1 MPRATGGVCLLLLS
15 WSYRS
20 LPRPI
25 IVNGVALAAQSSL
38 EQTRAAQRT
47 PENTRPH
54 KRKPKKQ
61 SKEIS
66 KVYLIKSAS
75 TSSLFRSLINQLE
88 KNNIKFSFVPK
99 EKFNKYKSKN
109 HQGAVAILSPVS
121 LISLEDLISNTYNEK
136 ENLTYLLLDGITD
149 TRNFGAI
156 IRTSLAANVSGIII
170 SQNNSAPI
178 NSDVVK
184 TSAGAVFKIPIAR
197 VNNLKDAIIHLN
209 SLDVSIFSL
218 SEKATNTIYDVNYK
232 KSIGLILGSE
242 DKGISKG
249 ILKLSDNIIKIP
261 ISRNIDSLNVSSA
274 LSAVIFEV
282 VRQRNY

>member
-1 MPRATGGVCLLLLS
+1 M
-15 WSYRS
+15 
-20 LPRPI
+20 
-25 IVNGVALAAQSSL
+25 
-38 EQTRAAQRT
+38 
-47 PENTRPH
+47 
-54 KRKPKKQ
+54 
-61 SKEIS
+61 EIS
-66 KVYLIKSAS
+66 I
-75 TSSLFRSLINQLE
+75 
-88 KNNIKFSFVPK
+88 
-99 EKFNKYKSKN
+99 
-109 HQGAVAILSPVS
+109 ILP
-121 LISLEDLISNTYNEK
+121 TYNEK
-136 ENLTYLLLDGITD
+136 DNLAYLLLDGITD

-197 VNNLKDAIIHLN
+197 VNNLKDAIIYLN
-209 SLDVSIFSL
+209 SLGISIFSL
-218 SEKATNTIYDVNYK
+218 SERGTNTIYDVNYK

-249 ILKLSDNIIKIP
+249 ILKLSDDVIKIP
-261 ISRNIDSLNVSSA
+261 ISAEIDSLNVSSA

>member
-1 MPRATGGVCLLLLS
+1 MSKFEIFGLRA
-15 WSYRS
+15 
-20 LPRPI
+20 I
-25 IVNGVALAAQSSL
+25 IEAINA
-38 EQTRAAQRT
+38 
-47 PENTRPH
+47 
-54 KRKPKKQ
+54 

-75 TSSLFRSLINQLE
+75 TSSLFRTLISQLE

-99 EKFNKYKSKN
+99 EKFYKYKDKN

-121 LISLEDLISNTYNEK
+121 LFSLEDLISNTYNEK
-136 ENLTYLLLDGITD
+136 ENLTYILLDGITD

-156 IRTSLAANVSGIII
+156 IRTSVAANVSGIII

-184 TSAGAVFKIPIAR
+184 TSAGSVFKIPIAR

-209 SLDVSIFSL
+209 SLNINIFSL
-218 SEKATNTIYDVNYK
+218 SEKATNTIYDIDFNN
-232 KSIGLILGSE
+232 SIGLILGSE

-249 ILKLSDNIIKIP
+249 ILKLTDDIIKVP
-261 ISRNIDSLNVSSA
+261 ISSNI
-274 LSAVIFEV
+274 
-282 VRQRNY
+282 

>member
-1 MPRATGGVCLLLLS
+1 M
-15 WSYRS
+15 
-20 LPRPI
+20 
-25 IVNGVALAAQSSL
+25 
-38 EQTRAAQRT
+38 
-47 PENTRPH
+47 
-54 KRKPKKQ
+54 
-61 SKEIS
+61 
-66 KVYLIKSAS
+66 
-75 TSSLFRSLINQLE
+75 LFRS
-88 KNNIKFSFVPK
+88 
-99 EKFNKYKSKN
+99 
-109 HQGAVAILSPVS
+109 
-121 LISLEDLISNTYNEK
+121 
-136 ENLTYLLLDGITD
+136 
-149 TRNFGAI
+149 
-156 IRTSLAANVSGIII
+156 III

-209 SLDVSIFSL
+209 SLGVSIFSL